1 MSPEK
6 TLSLIQRAAE
16 RGVTY
21 LNVYIFAWK
30 ITPGQL
36 LELVKQ
42 LGDEFELVTPGQ
54 LLDLL
59 SNETQLVDVLVK
71 EK

>member
-1 MSPEK
+1 
-6 TLSLIQRAAE
+6 
-16 RGVTY
+16 
-21 LNVYIFAWK
+21 
-30 ITPGQL
+30 L